1 MARFNKYEEFLSWLY
16 NLKRFGMTKGI
27 DNIKVL
33 AEAFQNIHN
42 ELKAILITG
51 SGGKGSTVAMLSKIL
66 EKSNYKVGTF
76 TKPHLHRYT
85 ERISIN
91 SKEINEEELIE
102 IANKVYNKIEEI
114 KMKREYYPTFF
125 EVTTM
130 ISMLY
135 FYEKNVDICVYEIG
149 IGGRYDAVNILDPI
163 VSCLTRVYLEHTDI
177 LGNTVEEIAW
187 NKVGIARN
195 DRFLITGE
203 NDERC
208 LRIINDE
215 CSKINCAVLRVGKEK
230 FNDIIY
236 EPIVSNLKENKF
248 NYFGLFDEY
257 RNLEVSLKGEHQQ
270 LNSSI
275 AIACCEILNNLGYKI
290 PEGAIREALKEVK
303 WPGRFEIFNNDG
315 FLVILDAAK
324 DPYAMNTLVEFL
336 IKNDLKDLIVVIS
349 ISNDKDYKNM
359 LFELVKVS
367 NNFVLTKHKVMER
380 AIQPEKLKDVLE
392 IIKKDVRCYIVNDVK
407 KATKFAFEL
416 SKKEKPILITGSV
429 FTVAEAREMFV
440 NERTDPLF
448 VYDPRFLNVK

>member
-42 ELKAILITG
+42 ELKAILVTG

-76 TKPHLHRYT
+76 IKPHLHRYT

-187 NKVGIARN
+187 NKVSIARN

-208 LRIINDE
+208 LRVINDE

-248 NYFGLFDEY
+248 NYFGLFDEF

-324 DPYAMNTLVEFL
+324 DPCAMNTLVEFL

-380 AIQPEKLKDVLE
+380 AIQPEKLKDALE

>member
-42 ELKAILITG
+42 ELKAILVTG

-76 TKPHLHRYT
+76 IKPHLHRYT

-149 IGGRYDAVNILDPI
+149 IGGRYDAVNILDPM

-195 DRFLITGE
+195 DRFLVTGE

-208 LRIINDE
+208 LRVINDE

-359 LFELVKVS
+359 SFELAKVS

-380 AIQPEKLKDVLE
+380 AIQPEKLKDALE

>member
-42 ELKAILITG
+42 ELKAILVTG

-76 TKPHLHRYT
+76 IKPHLHRYT

-149 IGGRYDAVNILDPI
+149 IGGRYDAVNILDPM

-195 DRFLITGE
+195 DRFLVTGE

-208 LRIINDE
+208 LRVINDE

-359 LFELVKVS
+359 SFELAKVS

-392 IIKKDVRCYIVNDVK
+392 MIKKDVRCYIVNDVK

-448 VYDPRFLNVK
+448 VSDPRFINVK

>member
-42 ELKAILITG
+42 ELKAILVTG

-76 TKPHLHRYT
+76 IKPHLHRYT

-187 NKVGIARN
+187 NKVSIARN

-208 LRIINDE
+208 LRVINDE

-248 NYFGLFDEY
+248 NYFGLFDEF

-324 DPYAMNTLVEFL
+324 DPCAMNTLVEFL
-336 IKNDLKDLIVVIS
+336 IENDLKDLIVVIS

-380 AIQPEKLKDVLE
+380 AIQPEKLKDALE

-448 VYDPRFLNVK
+448 VSDPRFINVK

>member
-42 ELKAILITG
+42 ELKAILVTG

-76 TKPHLHRYT
+76 IKPHLHRYT

-149 IGGRYDAVNILDPI
+149 IGGRYDAVNILDPM

-208 LRIINDE
+208 LRVINDE

-236 EPIVSNLKENKF
+236 KPIVSNLKENKF

-324 DPYAMNTLVEFL
+324 DPCAMNTLVEFL

-359 LFELVKVS
+359 LFELLKVS

-380 AIQPEKLKDVLE
+380 AIQPEKLKDALE

-448 VYDPRFLNVK
+448 VSDPRFINVK

>member
-149 IGGRYDAVNILDPI
+149 IGGRYDAVNILDPM

-208 LRIINDE
+208 LRVINDE

-236 EPIVSNLKENKF
+236 EPIVSNLRENKF
-248 NYFGLFDEY
+248 NYIGLFNEY

-359 LFELVKVS
+359 LFELAKVS

-380 AIQPEKLKDVLE
+380 AIQPEKLKDALE
-392 IIKKDVRCYIVNDVK
+392 MIKKDVRCYIVNDVK

-448 VYDPRFLNVK
+448 VSDPRFLNVK

>member
-42 ELKAILITG
+42 ELKAILVTG

-76 TKPHLHRYT
+76 IKPHLHRYT

-380 AIQPEKLKDVLE
+380 AIQPEKLKNALE

>member
-1 MARFNKYEEFLSWLY
+1 
-16 NLKRFGMTKGI
+16 
-27 DNIKVL
+27 
-33 AEAFQNIHN
+33 
-42 ELKAILITG
+42 
-51 SGGKGSTVAMLSKIL
+51 
-66 EKSNYKVGTF
+66 
-76 TKPHLHRYT
+76 
-85 ERISIN
+85 
-91 SKEINEEELIE
+91 
-102 IANKVYNKIEEI
+102 
-114 KMKREYYPTFF
+114 MKREYYPTFF

-187 NKVGIARN
+187 NKVSIARN

-208 LRIINDE
+208 LRVINDE

-248 NYFGLFDEY
+248 NYFGLFDEF

-324 DPYAMNTLVEFL
+324 DPCAMNTLVEFL

-380 AIQPEKLKDVLE
+380 AIQPEKLKDALE

-448 VYDPRFLNVK
+448 VSDPRFINVK

>member
-1 MARFNKYEEFLSWLY
+1 MARFNKYEKFLSWLY

-42 ELKAILITG
+42 ELKAILVTG

-76 TKPHLHRYT
+76 IKPHLHRYT

-135 FYEKNVDICVYEIG
+135 LYEKNVDICVYEIG

-187 NKVGIARN
+187 NKVSIARN

-208 LRIINDE
+208 LRVINDE

-248 NYFGLFDEY
+248 NYFGLFDEF

-324 DPYAMNTLVEFL
+324 DPCAMNTLVEFL

-359 LFELVKVS
+359 LFELLKVS

-380 AIQPEKLKDVLE
+380 AIQPEKLKDALE

-448 VYDPRFLNVK
+448 VSDPRFINVK

>member
-42 ELKAILITG
+42 ELKAILVTG

-208 LRIINDE
+208 LRVINDE

-324 DPYAMNTLVEFL
+324 DPCAMNTLVEFL
-336 IKNDLKDLIVVIS
+336 IKNDLKDLIVVMS

-359 LFELVKVS
+359 LFELLKVS

-380 AIQPEKLKDVLE
+380 AIQPEKLKDALE

-448 VYDPRFLNVK
+448 VSDPRFINVK

>member
-1 MARFNKYEEFLSWLY
+1 MAKFNKYEEFLNWLY

-42 ELKAILITG
+42 ELKVILVTG
-51 SGGKGSTVAMLSKIL
+51 SGGKGSTVAILSKIL

-91 SKEINEEELIE
+91 SKEINEEELVE

-114 KMKREYYPTFF
+114 KMKRDYNPTFF

-187 NKVGIARN
+187 NKVGIARK

-208 LRIINDE
+208 LRLINDE

-248 NYFGLFDEY
+248 NYIGLFNEY
-257 RNLEVSLKGEHQQ
+257 RNLEISLKGENQQ

-275 AIACCEILNNLGYKI
+275 AIACCEILNNLGYEI
-290 PEGAIREALKEVK
+290 SEGAIRGALKEVR
-303 WPGRFEIFNNDG
+303 WPGRFEIFNKDG
-315 FLVILDAAK
+315 FLIILDAAK

-336 IKNDLKDLIVVIS
+336 IKNDLKDLIVVVS
-349 ISNDKDYKNM
+349 ISNDKDYKSM
-359 LFELVKVS
+359 LFELAKIS
-367 NNFVLTKHKVMER
+367 NVFVLTKHKVMER
-380 AIQPEKLKDVLE
+380 AIQAEKLKEALTM
-392 IIKKDVRCYIVNDVK
+392 IKKDVRTYVVNDVK
-407 KATKFAFEL
+407 EATKFAFEL

-440 NERTDPLF
+440 NEKTDPLSIS
-448 VYDPRFLNVK
+448 DPRFINVK

>member
-42 ELKAILITG
+42 ELKAILVTG

-76 TKPHLHRYT
+76 IKPHLHRYT

-208 LRIINDE
+208 LRVINDE

-324 DPYAMNTLVEFL
+324 DPCAMNTLVEFL

-359 LFELVKVS
+359 LFELLKVS

-380 AIQPEKLKDVLE
+380 AIQPEKLKDALE

-448 VYDPRFLNVK
+448 VSDPRFINVK